1 MLVHVF
7 VSILVFNCVCV
18 SVFVCASVSVCLCV
32 CLWGCVYMS
41 VCVSVCLW
49 VSVCVCVCLCMCVC
63 VSMSE
68 CLCVCVCVCVPVCV
82 CVCLCV
88 CVCARLLSH
97 VQLFSHSLDGSPPGS
112 SVRGILQARVVERLL
127 RPPPGKGD
135 LPKPGVKPASLTSP
149 ALAGRFL
156 TTSAAGEA

>member
-1 MLVHVF
+1 MT
-7 VSILVFNCVCV
+7 
-18 SVFVCASVSVCLCV
+18 LCV
-32 CLWGCVYMS
+32 DHNELHLTYLLRNLYKGQETTVRIGHGKTEWFKTGKKYKAVYCDPAYKQS
-41 VCVSVCLW
+41 V
-49 VSVCVCVCLCMCVC
+49 
-63 VSMSE
+63 
-68 CLCVCVCVCVPVCV
+68 
-82 CVCLCV
+82 CV